1 MSLSKEA
8 SSLIISERALNVF
21 LHGFSGALAGCMST
35 LLLYPIENVKTRMQ
49 ALAKHER
56 ENNSEDTD
64 NPDNEKKAKKSK
76 KILDMIQ
83 EMIEK
88 EGPKGFYK
96 GVLPYFI
103 GSLASFGVYFF
114 WYEFFKAFFIKDKFS
129 IPGYSATALCAGWIT
144 TSVTNPIWVI
154 HTRIL
159 LDKENKHGIIGTI
172 QNIIKKEG
180 FEGFFKGIGAGY
192 VLVLNPIIQ
201 FLVYEFLKRKF
212 ENSKYKTAMVFLAG
226 AISKA
231 IATFITYPYQTM
243 KTNMQANK
251 QKNIS
256 QIELIKEIL
265 KHKGLQGFFNGFG
278 AKLSQTVINSALML
292 VIYEK
297 IQVVVKQL
305 LLALFTRKV

>member
-1 MSLSKEA
+1 
-8 SSLIISERALNVF
+8 
-21 LHGFSGALAGCMST
+21 
-35 LLLYPIENVKTRMQ
+35 
-49 ALAKHER
+49 
-56 ENNSEDTD
+56 
-64 NPDNEKKAKKSK
+64 
-76 KILDMIQ
+76 
-83 EMIEK
+83 
-88 EGPKGFYK
+88 
-96 GVLPYFI
+96 
-103 GSLASFGVYFF
+103 
-114 WYEFFKAFFIKDKFS
+114 
-129 IPGYSATALCAGWIT
+129 
-144 TSVTNPIWVI
+144 
-154 HTRIL
+154 
-159 LDKENKHGIIGTI
+159 
-172 QNIIKKEG
+172 
-180 FEGFFKGIGAGY
+180 
-192 VLVLNPIIQ
+192 VLNPIIQ

-256 QIELIKEIL
+256 QVELIKEIL